1 MDAVVEG
8 VRSERWDPVPAAAQ
22 DAERNGVSAHVK
34 MPSPA
39 HAAQLGG
46 YDPRTAAHILED
58 FLEMHL
64 SHDAFWEW
72 LMCYPPHYGLEPP
85 DPAVEDEINH
95 ATLAL
100 LGFQHGTRTW
110 HQVESELRDARARL
124 TGLARL

>member
-1 MDAVVEG
+1 MATSGMADAMDTGRTSDAGSG
-8 VRSERWDPVPAAAQ
+8 VRTGGASVPAAHNA
-22 DAERNGVSAHVK
+22 
-34 MPSPA
+34 A

-46 YDPRTAAHILED
+46 YDPARAAHIIEE
-58 FLEMHL
+58 FLELRL

-72 LMCYPPHYGLEPP
+72 LMCYPPHYGVEPAE
-85 DPAVEDEINH
+85 PAVEDEINH

-110 HQVESELRDARARL
+110 QQVAAELRDARGRL